1 MNAQQYL
8 EAKKLF
14 ETYDERVADDSL
26 TVDTAWS
33 AHLAEEARGKRDEA
47 LAASDWMMLEDAPTV
62 RSTAAAYRKKLR
74 DLPAQKGWPV
84 QVMWPVNPY
93 TSGI

>member
-14 ETYDERVADDSL
+14 ETYDERVADTTL
-26 TVDTAWS
+26 TVEAAWS
-33 AHLAEEARGKRDEA
+33 AHLAEEMHVKRDEA
-47 LAASDWMMLEDAPTV
+47 LAASDWMMLDDAPTDK
-62 RSTAAAYRKKLR
+62 SKAAAYRQQLR
-74 DLPAQKGWPV
+74 DLPAQNGWPV

-93 TSGI
+93 S